1 MRESKQKK
9 AREPRE
15 DGLGSVIT
23 VAVST
28 VVILLVIWFGA
39 TRFIA
44 MTGKKTEAES
54 AESAASVSSQ
64 SEVSSVASES
74 SVEASSESESI
85 DGPANRKEPGTWP
98 GKTFRTAES
107 VNVRS
112 AMGTDSEVLLT
123 LQPDVEIHVTDAD
136 FDGESVWVHATFEV
150 DGATKEGWLYSELI
164 DPNPVQ
170 P

>member
-1 MRESKQKK
+1 MRESKKNR
-9 AREPRE
+9 ARQERE

-23 VAVST
+23 VAVSA

-54 AESAASVSSQ
+54 SESMASASSQ
-64 SEVSSVASES
+64 SEESSVPSES
-74 SVEASSESESI
+74 SVEESSESELM

-112 AMGTDSEVLLT
+112 AMGTDSDVLLT
-123 LQPDVEIHVTDAD
+123 LPQGAEIHVTDAD

-150 DGATKEGWLYSELI
+150 DGVTKEGWLYSELI